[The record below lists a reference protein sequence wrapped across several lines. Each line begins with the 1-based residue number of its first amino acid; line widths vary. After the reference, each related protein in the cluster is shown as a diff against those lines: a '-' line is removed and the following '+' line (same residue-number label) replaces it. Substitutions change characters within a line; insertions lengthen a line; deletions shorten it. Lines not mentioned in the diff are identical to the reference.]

1 MATIAIIGALEKEI
15 MQIKEELSDVC
26 EAREAGLTVVSGE
39 LDGLTVVAT
48 TAGMGTVNAAAAT
61 QHLISK
67 YAPQAVVFSGIAGG
81 LNPKLHIDDVV
92 IGKRLR
98 YLDTDTAL
106 IAESA
111 PGLEEFGSTPALV
124 DIAVDVLAERG
135 FVDASTNAVASNEG
149 TKQFLVGTIATGNR
163 FVTGAAMRN
172 DAIEATHADCVGME
186 GAAIAHVATKNGVDC
201 LVLRAISDNCDEA
214 YDAIC
219 DREFDLFEY
228 ARTASGITL
237 DIVRRIAAISSR
249 AFFVRTYDQG
259 VSMADS
265 INYQLAKFVASYGKV
280 SQIPESTCPEVSFVG
295 RSNVGKSSIMNK
307 LFGRKNLV
315 KVSSTPGKTS
325 NINFFEA
332 DDVHF
337 VDLPGY
343 GFARR
348 SKAER
353 DRWAE
358 LIGDFF
364 DSERSFNLV
373 VSLVDIRHDPS
384 KLDHDMIDY
393 LQGNEFNFI
402 VCLTKADKLSRTQQA
417 RQAAAIKK
425 QLNVPAE
432 NVIITSSQTG
442 TGIDELKKR
451 IAEACL

>member
-1 MATIAIIGALEKEI
+1 MALNL
-15 MQIKEELSDVC
+15 QN
-26 EAREAGLTVVSGE
+26 ARF
-39 LDGLTVVAT
+39 
-48 TAGMGTVNAAAAT
+48 
-61 QHLISK
+61 I
-67 YAPQAVVFSGIAGG
+67 
-81 LNPKLHIDDVV
+81 
-92 IGKRLR
+92 
-98 YLDTDTAL
+98 
-106 IAESA
+106 
-111 PGLEEFGSTPALV
+111 
-124 DIAVDVLAERG
+124 
-135 FVDASTNAVASNEG
+135 
-149 TKQFLVGTIATGNR
+149 
-163 FVTGAAMRN
+163 
-172 DAIEATHADCVGME
+172 
-186 GAAIAHVATKNGVDC
+186 
-201 LVLRAISDNCDEA
+201 
-214 YDAIC
+214 
-219 DREFDLFEY
+219 
-228 ARTASGITL
+228 
-237 DIVRRIAAISSR
+237 
-249 AFFVRTYDQG
+249 
-259 VSMADS
+259 
-265 INYQLAKFVASYGKV
+265 ASYGTV
-280 SQIPESTCPEVSFVG
+280 DGLPAPTTPEVAFVG
-295 RSNVGKSSIMNK
+295 RSNVGKSSLINK
-307 LFGRKNLV
+307 LCNRKNLAR
-315 KVSSTPGKTS
+315 VSSTPGKTS

>member
-1 MATIAIIGALEKEI
+1 
-15 MQIKEELSDVC
+15 
-26 EAREAGLTVVSGE
+26 
-39 LDGLTVVAT
+39 
-48 TAGMGTVNAAAAT
+48 
-61 QHLISK
+61 
-67 YAPQAVVFSGIAGG
+67 
-81 LNPKLHIDDVV
+81 
-92 IGKRLR
+92 
-98 YLDTDTAL
+98 
-106 IAESA
+106 
-111 PGLEEFGSTPALV
+111 
-124 DIAVDVLAERG
+124 
-135 FVDASTNAVASNEG
+135 
-149 TKQFLVGTIATGNR
+149 
-163 FVTGAAMRN
+163 
-172 DAIEATHADCVGME
+172 
-186 GAAIAHVATKNGVDC
+186 
-201 LVLRAISDNCDEA
+201 
-214 YDAIC
+214 
-219 DREFDLFEY
+219 
-228 ARTASGITL
+228 
-237 DIVRRIAAISSR
+237 
-249 AFFVRTYDQG
+249 
-259 VSMADS
+259 MADS

-402 VCLTKADKLSRTQQA
+402 VCLTKADKA

-442 TGIDELKKR
+442 AGIDELKKR

>member
-1 MATIAIIGALEKEI
+1 MTATGVTVTV
-15 MQIKEELSDVC
+15 D
-26 EAREAGLTVVSGE
+26 GLHGEQTADGVRE
-39 LDGLTVVAT
+39 LDLAAH
-48 TAGMGTVNAAAAT
+48 AG
-61 QHLISK
+61 
-67 YAPQAVVFSGIAGG
+67 
-81 LNPKLHIDDVV
+81 
-92 IGKRLR
+92 RLR
-98 YLDTDTAL
+98 GEKSKDFRVEQVT
-106 IAESA
+106 
-111 PGLEEFGSTPALV
+111 
-124 DIAVDVLAERG
+124 
-135 FVDASTNAVASNEG
+135 
-149 TKQFLVGTIATGNR
+149 TGNR
-163 FVTGAAMRN
+163 KAGGSRFGRGFFNEVVEAE
-172 DAIEATHADCVGME
+172 DAC
-186 GAAIAHVATKNGVDC
+186 GVD
-201 LVLRAISDNCDEA
+201 V
-214 YDAIC
+214 
-219 DREFDLFEY
+219 RE
-228 ARTASGITL
+228 
-237 DIVRRIAAISSR
+237 VRRLGCR
-249 AFFVRTYDQG
+249 
-259 VSMADS
+259 
-265 INYQLAKFVASYGKV
+265 
-280 SQIPESTCPEVSFVG
+280 
-295 RSNVGKSSIMNK
+295 
-307 LFGRKNLV
+307 
-315 KVSSTPGKTS
+315 TPGSDAVAGDLLKGH
-325 NINFFEA
+325 FFEA

-442 TGIDELKKR
+442 AGIDELKKR

>member
-1 MATIAIIGALEKEI
+1 
-15 MQIKEELSDVC
+15 
-26 EAREAGLTVVSGE
+26 
-39 LDGLTVVAT
+39 
-48 TAGMGTVNAAAAT
+48 
-61 QHLISK
+61 
-67 YAPQAVVFSGIAGG
+67 
-81 LNPKLHIDDVV
+81 
-92 IGKRLR
+92 
-98 YLDTDTAL
+98 
-106 IAESA
+106 
-111 PGLEEFGSTPALV
+111 
-124 DIAVDVLAERG
+124 
-135 FVDASTNAVASNEG
+135 
-149 TKQFLVGTIATGNR
+149 
-163 FVTGAAMRN
+163 
-172 DAIEATHADCVGME
+172 
-186 GAAIAHVATKNGVDC
+186 
-201 LVLRAISDNCDEA
+201 
-214 YDAIC
+214 
-219 DREFDLFEY
+219 
-228 ARTASGITL
+228 
-237 DIVRRIAAISSR
+237 
-249 AFFVRTYDQG
+249 
-259 VSMADS
+259 MADS

-325 NINFFEA
+325 NINFFEV

-417 RQAAAIKK
+417 RQAAAIKSNSRPGRERNHYK
-425 QLNVPAE
+425 LPNRHRHRRAQKAHRRSLPL
-432 NVIITSSQTG
+432 IRLQPIKSPYQ
-442 TGIDELKKR
+442 
-451 IAEACL
+451 

>member
-1 MATIAIIGALEKEI
+1 
-15 MQIKEELSDVC
+15 
-26 EAREAGLTVVSGE
+26 
-39 LDGLTVVAT
+39 
-48 TAGMGTVNAAAAT
+48 
-61 QHLISK
+61 
-67 YAPQAVVFSGIAGG
+67 
-81 LNPKLHIDDVV
+81 
-92 IGKRLR
+92 
-98 YLDTDTAL
+98 
-106 IAESA
+106 
-111 PGLEEFGSTPALV
+111 
-124 DIAVDVLAERG
+124 
-135 FVDASTNAVASNEG
+135 
-149 TKQFLVGTIATGNR
+149 
-163 FVTGAAMRN
+163 
-172 DAIEATHADCVGME
+172 
-186 GAAIAHVATKNGVDC
+186 
-201 LVLRAISDNCDEA
+201 
-214 YDAIC
+214 
-219 DREFDLFEY
+219 
-228 ARTASGITL
+228 
-237 DIVRRIAAISSR
+237 
-249 AFFVRTYDQG
+249 
-259 VSMADS
+259 MADS

-402 VCLTKADKLSRTQQA
+402 VCLTKADKPHPAGPPGSSHQKAAQRSGRERDHHKLPDRHRHRRTQKA
-417 RQAAAIKK
+417 HRRGLPLIRPNLSKAPIC
-425 QLNVPAE
+425 
-432 NVIITSSQTG
+432 ITSV
-442 TGIDELKKR
+442 IVF
-451 IAEACL
+451 